1 MSKINY
7 LGKRKNGTVQAVAG
21 RLGVSVADV
30 YDMKAHPIRYI
41 INEKTGDISKI
52 NIHNSPLL
60 IREFGVKKINND
72 KLING
77 GLIKKD
83 IIVSKSPIPLSM
95 EITGTIWSVV
105 RVEWNSSGHI
115 YDKIQTINVEK
126 EALLSIQDV
135 NQQILEK
142 YLTAHPSVR
151 RDVRNQICSVRI
163 RQGEGAEEGSR
174 YVPSFGNEIDLHF
187 ITRNDVKLEF
197 SNMVLKGKAFN
208 LCRIYG
214 EDVDL
219 NKTNEDNCVLQVMR
233 QMYKKIGAKSFEE
246 YNIRKDGATAQDIK
260 RFCERFR
267 IKLTLFNISGEEII
281 QHEPIEPNKSY
292 GQLCGIVYNNHFYKL
307 KNPHLRKVVESTP
320 TKLIFCEKLQD
331 KLIELYVENGEYP
344 NYVGMYNGYISSI
357 QVGETVYHNN
367 KDYDFCLEI
376 LTKLGI
382 GSHMTFQVNKQNIHK
397 VIEPLFLKTN
407 VESFFPSHS
416 LERGYNYVNKEF
428 DEKTKTI
435 SIDHNKHFSDALRS
449 LKSLVKIDIKT
460 CKHIMNP
467 TKLEDGYFYIAKP
480 LYSSVL
486 MEKTGF
492 YPYDHLKF
500 CEKEGVAFELL
511 EAISCEQI
519 PNYYTDMI
527 NTLYEK
533 LDNESFKFV
542 VNCMIGSFEKKAD
555 IRTEMKFVK
564 LANKDETEAS
574 EGFVKKLNDEYNMI
588 YDVEEKRSKNPF
600 NKVPI
605 RVQTLCKARRIVYEK
620 VKELKLKPKDIKQ
633 IRCDS
638 ITFKYT
644 TKKIKLGEE
653 IGEWKMQDSK
663 VLAKDLG
670 DEEDDEPIT
679 FKLNPINSNNKIYI
693 DYAGSGKTHHIMNEL
708 IPKLDDFIVVS
719 PSHAS
724 IREYRTNKKN
734 CNVVQRYSLSHT
746 IPTENNIIVDEIGML
761 DAQANNILIKCAM
774 LGKNIYSFGDFKQ
787 LPPVQGERC
796 NSDIYLNYLYGEITK
811 LGTNY
816 RNDFTFEY
824 YDKLIAM
831 TKMQD
836 ILAEINKY
844 NAKSYDEA
852 ETIITYTNA
861 TRQKYNKKMIT
872 KLKID
877 YNIIKGEKYES
888 YTIKTPTVGC
898 KIVCHSNDL
907 AEQNIFNNFYYKIK
921 SVDGNTITITDEVTD
936 INVSLKQLL
945 KYFGFGYCRT
955 LYNIQGETLSS
966 FYFPVEDINYIDGHA
981 LYTLISRLKK

>member
-7 LGKRKNGTVQAVAG
+7 LGKRKNGTVEAVAD

-30 YDMKAHPIRYI
+30 NDMKANPIRYI

-77 GLIKKD
+77 GMIKKD
-83 IIVSKSPIPLSM
+83 VYVSKSPIPLNT
-95 EITGTIWSVV
+95 EITGTIWAVV
-105 RVEWNSSGHI
+105 RTTWNSSGHE

-126 EALLSIQDV
+126 EALLSVEDV
-135 NQQILEK
+135 NRQILEQ
-142 YLTAHPSVR
+142 YLRSHPATA

-163 RQGEGAEEGSR
+163 RQGDEAQEGSK

-187 ITRNDVKLEF
+187 ITRNDVQLEF
-197 SNMVLKGKAFN
+197 SNMVLKGKALN

-219 NKTNEDNCVLQVMR
+219 NKTSEDNCVLQVMKK
-233 QMYKKIGAKSFEE
+233 MYKKISPKTFEE
-246 YNIRKDGATAQDIK
+246 YNIKQDGATAQDIEK
-260 RFCERFR
+260 FCVYYR
-267 IKLTLFNISGEEII
+267 IKLTLFDISGKKII
-281 QHEPIEPNKSY
+281 QFEPKTINKSY
-292 GQLCGIVYNNHFYKL
+292 PQLCGIVYNNHFYKL
-307 KNPHLRKVVESTP
+307 KNTALRKIPKIEP
-320 TKLIFCEKLQD
+320 TELIFCEKLQD
-331 KLIELYVENGEYP
+331 KLIELITVNEEYP
-344 NYVGMYNGYISSI
+344 DVGLYNGYISNI

-382 GSHMTFQVNKQNIHK
+382 GSSMTFRVNKQNIHK

-407 VESFFPSHS
+407 VESFFPHHS

-428 DEKTKTI
+428 DEKTQTI

-449 LKSLVKIDIKT
+449 LKTLIKIDIKS

-480 LYSSVL
+480 LYSSIL
-486 MEKTGF
+486 LEKTGF

-511 EAISCEQI
+511 EAISCENVT
-519 PNYYTDMI
+519 NYYTDMI

-542 VNCMIGSFEKKAD
+542 VNCMIGSFEKKSD
-555 IRTEMKFVK
+555 TRTEMKFIK
-564 LANKDETEAS
+564 IANNDETEAS

-588 YDVEEKRSKNPF
+588 YDVEEKRNKNPF

-633 IRCDS
+633 IRCDA
-638 ITFKYT
+638 ITFRY
-644 TKKIKLGEE
+644 TKKIKEGKE

-663 VLAKDLG
+663 PLANDF
-670 DEEDDEPIT
+670 DDDEPDDEPPT
-679 FKLNPINSNNKIYI
+679 FKLDSINPNNKIYV
-693 DYAGSGKTHHIMNEL
+693 DYAGSGKTYHIMNEL

-746 IPTENNIIVDEIGML
+746 IPTEKNIIVDEIGML

-774 LGKNIYSFGDFKQ
+774 LGKNIYSFGDFQQ
-787 LPPVQGERC
+787 LPPVNGERC
-796 NSDIYLNYLYGEITK
+796 NSNIYLCS
-811 LGTNY
+811 
-816 RNDFTFEY
+816 
-824 YDKLIAM
+824 LI
-831 TKMQD
+831 
-836 ILAEINKY
+836 
-844 NAKSYDEA
+844 
-852 ETIITYTNA
+852 
-861 TRQKYNKKMIT
+861 
-872 KLKID
+872 
-877 YNIIKGEKYES
+877 
-888 YTIKTPTVGC
+888 C
-898 KIVCHSNDL
+898 
-907 AEQNIFNNFYYKIK
+907 
-921 SVDGNTITITDEVTD
+921 
-936 INVSLKQLL
+936 
-945 KYFGFGYCRT
+945 
-955 LYNIQGETLSS
+955 
-966 FYFPVEDINYIDGHA
+966 
-981 LYTLISRLKK
+981 